1 MMMHVAQKLDL
12 HCGQSSGIW
21 MSRSLIVSGIA
32 KHMQGCIARI
42 RSMVGMK
49 SEEGGGGGGE

>member
-21 MSRSLIVSGIA
+21 MFRSLIVSGIA

-49 SEEGGGGGGE
+49 SEEGGGGE